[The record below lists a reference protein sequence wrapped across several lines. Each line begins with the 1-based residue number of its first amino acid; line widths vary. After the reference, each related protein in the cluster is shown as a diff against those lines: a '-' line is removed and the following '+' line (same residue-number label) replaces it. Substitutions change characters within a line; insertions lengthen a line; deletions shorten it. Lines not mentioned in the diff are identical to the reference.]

1 MKPGCRGA
9 ARDTAAARSA
19 AHTARCLR
27 GSAAMPAP
35 LRLGFVKAATAPGTA
50 ELKGYLPIVSDAALQ
65 GKRCRT
71 PSISFPRS
79 CKRRSAVRVLIP
91 LKLTHF
97 GRCSHETKAFD
108 VGTRSGPCQPAPSR
122 HPSVGPSSRSPRM
135 GTAPHRHR
143 TRLSARRPP
152 ARPRSPAAVAATAQH
167 AARNSSR
174 HRSGAPKE
182 PPLSISPPLRPSER
196 GRTLPLPVAGAG
208 PDGKSRSAARPGNP
222 SRGGA
227 ASVGGGGQPGP
238 TWAASR
244 RACCPLVPLPPAAAL
259 RSSVFAPQLCCAS
272 QGSSPGISPAVSSE

>member
-152 ARPRSPAAVAATAQH
+152 ARPGPVHLQPSLPPPNTRRETAADTAAELRRSRRSPYLLRSVRPSAAARSHFPSRGPGQTGRAAPRPAQVTRAEGERPRWAVAANPVPPGRPLVVP
-167 AARNSSR
+167 AARWYRFLQRPRYGAACLPRNSVV
-174 HRSGAPKE
+174 
-182 PPLSISPPLRPSER
+182 PPRDPPRAS
-196 GRTLPLPVAGAG
+196 
-208 PDGKSRSAARPGNP
+208 ARP
-222 SRGGA
+222 
-227 ASVGGGGQPGP
+227 
-238 TWAASR
+238 
-244 RACCPLVPLPPAAAL
+244 
-259 RSSVFAPQLCCAS
+259 
-272 QGSSPGISPAVSSE
+272 